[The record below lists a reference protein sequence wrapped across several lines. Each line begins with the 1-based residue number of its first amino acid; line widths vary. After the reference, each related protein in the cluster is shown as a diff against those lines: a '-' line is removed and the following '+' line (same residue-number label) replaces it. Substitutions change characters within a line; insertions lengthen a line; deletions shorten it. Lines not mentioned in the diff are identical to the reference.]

1 MSRPTFL
8 CQPGQNRQ
16 AAQCAILEG
25 REHREAPARDVVPI
39 GSVEWT
45 REYARAVGVTLPDF
59 PTYPAELS
67 GFLGRTTF
75 CLLFDGVPEHWFVK
89 PVAVKAFT
97 GGIKSELTEPVK
109 SDRLV
114 WASEPV
120 AFTAEWRC
128 YVLRGEIV
136 GVGQYGEGDDAE
148 LDQTMPRRMVE
159 AWPSQPAG
167 WALDVGRLSD
177 GRIVLVEANDG
188 WALGYYRGCDRR
200 AYLDVI
206 AARWAELA
214 ARAAGEAP

>member
-1 MSRPTFL
+1 M
-8 CQPGQNRQ
+8 CQPGHNRQ

-25 REHREAPARDVVPI
+25 REHRGGPARDVVPI

-45 REYARAVGVTLPDF
+45 REYARTAGVDLPEF
-59 PTYPAELS
+59 PTYPAALR
-67 GFLGRTTF
+67 GFLGRLTF
-75 CLLFDGVPEHWFVK
+75 IQRFAFVSPDWFVK
-89 PVAVKAFT
+89 PVEVKAFT
-97 GGIKSELTEPVK
+97 GGIKSELAEEVGGG
-109 SDRLV
+109 RLV

-120 AFTAEWRC
+120 TFAAEWRC

-148 LDQTMPRRMVE
+148 LDLTVPRKMVA
-159 AWPSQPAG
+159 AWPGQPAG
-167 WALDVGRLSD
+167 WALDVGRLAD
-177 GRIVLVEANDG
+177 GRVVLVEANDG

-214 ARAAGEAP
+214 ARAGVEAP